1 MTALASTAENA
12 KATVESPGRLV
23 IRRLLRHRLGV
34 VGLAI
39 LAAIVFAAIF
49 APILAPFAPDDVLV
63 GEPHSPPSAT
73 FWFGTDEIG
82 RDVLSRTIYGA
93 RVSIQIVVFALAG
106 AIVVGSAI
114 GLAAGY
120 AGGVWDAVTMRI
132 MDGLLAFPLL
142 VLALAIIAVL
152 GPDLL
157 NAMIAIAVTKT
168 PGFARLVRGEVV
180 RLRRI
185 EYVRAAEAAGA
196 SDIRIVLRHVWPNIM
211 GNVVVY
217 GSLSGSQALIN
228 ESALS
233 FLGLG
238 VQPPTPSWGYMVATG
253 MQFWQSWWMSFFPG
267 LAIFLAVLAFNVVGD
282 ALRDALD
289 SRLE

>member
-1 MTALASTAENA
+1 MTALAPAAENA
-12 KATVESPGRLV
+12 NATVESPSRLV

-49 APILAPFAPDDVLV
+49 APVLAPFAPDDVLV

>member
-1 MTALASTAENA
+1 MTALASAAENA
-12 KATVESPGRLV
+12 NATVESPSRLV

-49 APILAPFAPDDVLV
+49 APVLAPFAPDDVLV

>member
-1 MTALASTAENA
+1 MTALASIAENA
-12 KATVESPGRLV
+12 NATVESPGRLV
-23 IRRLLRHRLGV
+23 IRRLLHHRLGV

-63 GEPHSPPSAT
+63 GEPLSPPSAT

-180 RLRRI
+180 RLGRI

>member
-1 MTALASTAENA
+1 MTALASAAENA
-12 KATVESPGRLV
+12 NATVESPGRLV

-49 APILAPFAPDDVLV
+49 APVLAPFAPDDVLV
-63 GEPHSPPSAT
+63 GEPHSLPSAT

>member
-1 MTALASTAENA
+1 MTALASASADANSTA
-12 KATVESPGRLV
+12 VSPGQLV

-34 VGLAI
+34 IGLAI
-39 LAAIVFAAIF
+39 LTAIVFAAIF
-49 APILAPFAPDDVLV
+49 APFLAPFAPDDVLV
-63 GEPHSPPSAT
+63 GDPHSPPSAAY
-73 FWFGTDEIG
+73 WFGTDEIG

-120 AGGVWDAVTMRI
+120 AGGVWDAVTMRV

-196 SDIRIVLRHVWPNIM
+196 SDIRIVLRHVWPNIV

>member
-1 MTALASTAENA
+1 MTALASAAENA
-12 KATVESPGRLV
+12 NATVESPGRLV

-34 VGLAI
+34 VGLSI

-49 APILAPFAPDDVLV
+49 APVLAPFAPDDVLV

-196 SDIRIVLRHVWPNIM
+196 SDIRVVLRHVWPNIM

>member
-114 GLAAGY
+114 GLASGY

>member
-1 MTALASTAENA
+1 MTALASAAENA
-12 KATVESPGRLV
+12 NATVESPGRLV

-34 VGLAI
+34 VGLSI

-49 APILAPFAPDDVLV
+49 APVLAPFAPDDVLV

>member
-1 MTALASTAENA
+1 MTALASAAENA
-12 KATVESPGRLV
+12 NATVESPGRLV

-49 APILAPFAPDDVLV
+49 APVLAPFAPDDVLV

-196 SDIRIVLRHVWPNIM
+196 SDIRVVLRHVWPNIM

>member
-1 MTALASTAENA
+1 MTALAPAAENA
-12 KATVESPGRLV
+12 NATVESPGRLV

-34 VGLAI
+34 VGLSI

-49 APILAPFAPDDVLV
+49 APVLAPFAPDDVLV

>member
-12 KATVESPGRLV
+12 NATVESPGRLV

-82 RDVLSRTIYGA
+82 RDVFSRTIYGA

-114 GLAAGY
+114 GLASGY